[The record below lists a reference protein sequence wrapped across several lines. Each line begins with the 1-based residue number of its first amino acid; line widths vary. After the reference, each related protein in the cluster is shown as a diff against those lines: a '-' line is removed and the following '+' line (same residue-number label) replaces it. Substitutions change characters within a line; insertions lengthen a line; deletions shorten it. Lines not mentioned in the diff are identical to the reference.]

1 MASTRTSATVE
12 EVLLNLSDYLDRVA
26 HGGERFVLFRDG
38 EDVAELGP
46 PDPEMTRLADLP
58 DALRSL
64 PRLGREDAERFT
76 ADIEAGRREGGA
88 LTPD

>member
-38 EDVAELGP
+38 EDVAELATAELASAHEPPRIDLNSPSTGP
-46 PDPEMTRLADLP
+46 RGLVSAMSR
-58 DALRSL
+58 
-64 PRLGREDAERFT
+64 
-76 ADIEAGRREGGA
+76 
-88 LTPD
+88 